1 MIALWAEGQPGG
13 QPTLPAP
20 APPLTPPAKNEL
32 FVLFAV
38 FGMRIGGSG
47 LHALS
52 LQPGLGFYGCIF
64 PLPRAQMLETA
75 DWRPSSSIHELCDFP
90 KALSFSEPHWSRV

>member
-32 FVLFAV
+32 FVLVCSVWDEDRWFWTPCTLPAAR
-38 FGMRIGGSG
+38 FGFLR
-47 LHALS
+47 LHFS
-52 LQPGLGFYGCIF
+52 
-64 PLPRAQMLETA
+64 T
-75 DWRPSSSIHELCDFP
+75 P
-90 KALSFSEPHWSRV
+90 KSTDAGDRRLASQLLYP